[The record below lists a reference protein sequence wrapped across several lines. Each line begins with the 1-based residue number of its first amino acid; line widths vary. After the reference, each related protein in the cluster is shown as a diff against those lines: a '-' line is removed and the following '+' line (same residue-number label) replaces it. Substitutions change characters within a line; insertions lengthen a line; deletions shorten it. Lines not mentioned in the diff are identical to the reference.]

1 MLYRCSTDALPGF
14 LRCWREYRRP
24 LPEWRL
30 WGCCERAGELLNGDK
45 MPAGRPSQAAGRC
58 GEKTE
63 SPVTSGNRGH
73 TTHVPMSAHRPIR
86 TLPAPTEERHGPG
99 GGGVTAEVAN
109 NLHQRIEPITR
120 RDII

>member
-1 MLYRCSTDALPGF
+1 MLFPASCDAGESIGARCLSGDCG
-14 LRCWREYRRP
+14 
-24 LPEWRL
+24 
-30 WGCCERAGELLNGDK
+30 GCCERAGELLKGDK

-58 GEKTE
+58 REKTE

-86 TLPAPTEERHGPG
+86 TLPAPTLRSDTAPAGR
-99 GGGVTAEVAN
+99 GGVRCRGGER